1 MYRKVF
7 QGTGVLGSLGGAF
20 LKGRKMG
27 FNLTNVDYQ
36 EFLEKKEYIG
46 NARIRPDD
54 MNIFEW
60 LSVAD
65 ADMKKTPE
73 GQQLIAALQSVD
85 D

>member
-1 MYRKVF
+1 
-7 QGTGVLGSLGGAF
+7 
-20 LKGRKMG
+20 MG

-36 EFLEKKEYIG
+36 EFLKKKEYIS

-60 LSVAD
+60 LSAAD

-73 GQQLIAALQSVD
+73 GQYLIIALQSISD
-85 D
+85 